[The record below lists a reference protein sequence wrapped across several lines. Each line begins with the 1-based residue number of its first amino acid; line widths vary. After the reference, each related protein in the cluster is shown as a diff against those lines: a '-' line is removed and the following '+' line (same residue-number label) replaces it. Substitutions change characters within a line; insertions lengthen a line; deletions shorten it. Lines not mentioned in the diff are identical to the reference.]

1 MLDKSF
7 LPSNDALMI
16 PKTSDGRVLFAVPW
30 HEVLVVGTTDT
41 LIEQPSYEPIPLEQE
56 VNFILAT
63 AGQYLTKKPTR
74 DDVKAVFAGQ
84 RPLAAPEKAGQST
97 KEVSRS
103 HKVLTDPTSGLITI
117 TGGKW
122 TTYRQMAEDTVEE
135 ALKAHPQ
142 LGNKPCR
149 TVDLSIHGNIL
160 AELVNLQDHLYVY
173 GADIPELRGLM
184 TAYPEYAEKIHP
196 RLDYTIAEVI
206 WAVRHEM
213 AQTVEDVLARRV
225 RLLFTD
231 ARAAIDS
238 AVKVAAIMAK
248 EMGKDD
254 IWQQQQV
261 AQFLDVAKHYLL
273 VEYQPQLIS

>member
-1 MLDKSF
+1 M
-7 LPSNDALMI
+7 
-16 PKTSDGRVLFAVPW
+16 
-30 HEVLVVGTTDT
+30 
-41 LIEQPSYEPIPLEQE
+41 
-56 VNFILAT
+56 
-63 AGQYLTKKPTR
+63 
-74 DDVKAVFAGQ
+74 
-84 RPLAAPEKAGQST
+84 
-97 KEVSRS
+97 
-103 HKVLTDPTSGLITI
+103 
-117 TGGKW
+117 
-122 TTYRQMAEDTVEE
+122 
-135 ALKAHPQ
+135 
-142 LGNKPCR
+142 GNKPCR
-149 TVDLSIHGNIL
+149 TVDLSIHGNIP